1 MRFNL
6 ICNLTQMKKLLVLLL
21 CTLMCHTICMAQ
33 QESIAGIK
41 KQLPG
46 IKDSLKYID
55 ALNRLASL
63 SYERNIDST
72 FYYAGLARAISYRHN
87 YTRGKADAAD
97 NLGIAYDLKGNTQLG
112 LRYYNEAR
120 MLYMRIDDTT
130 GIVKAYM
137 NIAMLYSETGKQKK
151 MVDNFNIAFGIGKSL
166 QRDSIMS
173 LVYVNYLII
182 FPDNPAKSTRKYI
195 DAARSIAKKHKDQ
208 RTLLA
213 IDEVEA
219 DYFIRNHQREKGL
232 ALLQQALQK
241 SLANNYNYM
250 SLDMVSD
257 LGDQYAA
264 NDTARAIGYYKQ
276 GAQIAQDK
284 SYLYYVQQFTR
295 RLYDF
300 YIAHNDEKKAFFYSR
315 KLIALN
321 DATETI
327 NSNSGID
334 YIEYAVK
341 DQQLASAELQATDR
355 LWLLGLALAAFLLAI
370 TICIILWRN
379 SKKIQH
385 NEALLKLQISQAESA
400 TEELHTV
407 NKNYLKLIK
416 IVAHDLRSPI
426 GAISNIADMMMEE
439 NDTHDELIHLI
450 SASSRNCLELING
463 LLDTDFDQNHNL
475 KKTDINLDEFL
486 QQCVGLLNFR
496 AKDKNQQLILKSYF
510 NGSIKADSNK
520 IQRVVNNLVVN
531 AMKFSPENSNIL
543 IETMPEQTAVMII
556 VKDNGIGIPD
566 EIKDNIFDPF
576 TLSKRDGTQGEK
588 PFGLGLYI
596 TKQIIEAH
604 DGKIWFKNA
613 DGGGTEFYVELPLN

>member
-1 MRFNL
+1 
-6 ICNLTQMKKLLVLLL
+6 MKKLLVLVI
-21 CTLMCHTICMAQ
+21 CTLMCHVICMAQ
-33 QESIAGIK
+33 QESIAGIE
-41 KQLPG
+41 KQLPH
-46 IKDSLKYID
+46 IKDSLRYAD
-55 ALNRLASL
+55 ALNRLAIL
-63 SYERNIDST
+63 SYEHNIDST
-72 FYYAGLARAISYRHN
+72 FYYAGQARAISYRHN
-87 YTRGKADAAD
+87 YTRGKANSAN

-120 MLYMRIDDTT
+120 MLYMKINDTAN
-130 GIVKAYM
+130 VVESYM
-137 NIAMLYSETGKQKK
+137 NIAMLYNETGKQKK
-151 MVDNFNIAFGIGKSL
+151 TIDNFNNALMIGKSL
-166 QRDSIMS
+166 RKDSVMS
-173 LVYVNYLII
+173 LVYTNYLII
-182 FPDNPAKSTRKYI
+182 FPASPPKLARKYI
-195 DAARSIAKKHKDQ
+195 DEARRIAKKYNDN
-208 RTLLA
+208 RTAFA

-219 DYFIRNHQREKGL
+219 DYLIRNHQREKGL
-232 ALLQQALQK
+232 AMLQQAIEK
-241 SLANNYNYM
+241 SLANNYNYL
-250 SLDMVSD
+250 SLDMISD
-257 LGDQYAA
+257 IGDQYVAT
-264 NDTARAIGYYKQ
+264 DTAKAIGYYKQ
-276 GAQIAQDK
+276 GAQIARDK
-284 SYLYYVQQFTR
+284 SYGYYIQLFTR

-300 YIAHNDEKKAFFYSR
+300 YLVHNDERKAFFYSK
-315 KLIALN
+315 KLIALG
-321 DATETI
+321 DEQEAM

-341 DQQLASAELQATDR
+341 DEQLASAQLQATDR
-355 LWLLGLALAAFLLAI
+355 LWLLGLALVAFIMAI

-379 SKKIQH
+379 SKKIKL
-385 NEALLKLQISQAESA
+385 NENLLKLQISQAESS

-426 GAISNIADMMMEE
+426 GAISNIADMMLDES
-439 NDTHDELIHLI
+439 NTHDELLHLI

-463 LLDTDFDQNHNL
+463 LLETDFDQNRNL

-510 NGSIKADSNK
+510 NGSIKADSDK

-543 IETMPEQTAVMII
+543 IETAREQAGVTII
-556 VKDNGIGIPD
+556 VKDSGIGIPD
-566 EIKDNIFDPF
+566 ELKDNIFDPF
-576 TLSKRDGTQGEK
+576 TMSKRDGTQGEK

-596 TKQIIEAH
+596 TKQIVEAH

>member
-1 MRFNL
+1 
-6 ICNLTQMKKLLVLLL
+6 
-21 CTLMCHTICMAQ
+21 MAQ
-33 QESIAGIK
+33 RESIAGIE
-41 KQLPG
+41 KQLPQ
-46 IKDSLKYID
+46 IKDSLKYTD

-63 SYERNIDST
+63 MYERNIDST
-72 FYYAGLARAISYRHN
+72 FYYAGQARAISYRHN

-151 MVDNFNIAFGIGKSL
+151 MVDNFNNAFGIGKSL

-195 DAARSIAKKHKDQ
+195 NEARRIAKKYNDQ
-208 RTLLA
+208 RTLFA

-219 DYFIRNHQREKGL
+219 DYFIRNHEREKGL
-232 ALLQQALQK
+232 ALLQLALQK
-241 SLANNYNYM
+241 SLANDYNYM
-250 SLDMVSD
+250 SLDMISD
-257 LGDQYAA
+257 LGDQYLVS
-264 NDTARAIGYYKQ
+264 DTAKAIGYYKQ
-276 GAQIAQDK
+276 GIQIAQDK
-284 SYLYYVQQFTR
+284 SYNYYVQQFTR
-295 RLYDF
+295 KLYDF

-315 KLIALN
+315 KLIALD
-321 DATETI
+321 DAAQTI

-355 LWLLGLALAAFLLAI
+355 LWLLGLALAAFVLTIA
-370 TICIILWRN
+370 ICIILWRN

-385 NEALLKLQISQAESA
+385 NESLLKLQISQAESA

-426 GAISNIADMMMEE
+426 GAISNIADMLLEE
-439 NDTHDELIHLI
+439 SGTHDELLQLV

-463 LLDTDFDQNHNL
+463 LLDADFDQNHTL

-543 IETMPEQTAVMII
+543 IETMPEQAAVMII
-556 VKDNGIGIPD
+556 VKDSGIGIPD

-576 TLSKRDGTQGEK
+576 TMSKRDGTQGEK